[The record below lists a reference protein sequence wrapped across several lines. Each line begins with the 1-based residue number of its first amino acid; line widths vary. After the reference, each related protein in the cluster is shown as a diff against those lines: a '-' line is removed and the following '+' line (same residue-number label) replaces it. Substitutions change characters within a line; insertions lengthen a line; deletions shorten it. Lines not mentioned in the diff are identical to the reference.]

1 MNFSP
6 IGYNVKNTGVPSIQM
21 REVRQSFD
29 DSKIGDIGEHL
40 TAALAAL
47 PLPPLAGRRIAVT
60 AGSRGIAKITTVTK
74 LIVDFLKDRG
84 ANVFI
89 VPAMGSHGGGTA
101 EGQKKVLEEYSIT
114 EESMGVPIVSD
125 MSTLFI
131 GDTKSGVKIA
141 CGGAAFAADHI
152 VVVNR
157 VKAHSDFKAEYE
169 SGLCKMM
176 MVGLGKHVGAATV
189 HKAGS
194 DSFGRLLPEAAE
206 VFIGTGKILFG
217 VALVENANKELAVA
231 ECILPRDIIKR
242 EKELLVI
249 AKERQS
255 NLYIDG
261 ADLLLVDEI
270 GKNISGAGMD
280 PNVTGRPPTGAA
292 GFPAPPAKQIAV
304 LGITPCSGG
313 NAIGIGMSDIISLEL
328 ARSIEFSSTYT
339 NALTAG
345 VIAAGRIPM
354 IANSEADVILFSM
367 MTLGR
372 STAEELKI
380 IHIKNT
386 SELKKIEVSENM
398 VNEIE
403 EKRGRINIAEGISPL
418 FLKKTDKI
426 RRLL

>member
-1 MNFSP
+1 M
-6 IGYNVKNTGVPSIQM
+6 
-21 REVRQSFD
+21 
-29 DSKIGDIGEHL
+29 
-40 TAALAAL
+40 
-47 PLPPLAGRRIAVT
+47 
-60 AGSRGIAKITTVTK
+60 
-74 LIVDFLKDRG
+74 
-84 ANVFI
+84 
-89 VPAMGSHGGGTA
+89 
-101 EGQKKVLEEYSIT
+101 
-114 EESMGVPIVSD
+114 
-125 MSTLFI
+125 
-131 GDTKSGVKIA
+131 
-141 CGGAAFAADHI
+141 
-152 VVVNR
+152 
-157 VKAHSDFKAEYE
+157 
-169 SGLCKMM
+169 
-176 MVGLGKHVGAATV
+176 
-189 HKAGS
+189 
-194 DSFGRLLPEAAE
+194 
-206 VFIGTGKILFG
+206 
-217 VALVENANKELAVA
+217 ENADKELAVA

-255 NLYIDG
+255 NLYIGG

-386 SELKKIEVSENM
+386 SELKMIEVSENM